1 MSETFHSPEQ
11 MLNLATRAG
20 LFEWLYVPGLVWT
33 FEQSLKVDHTF
44 GLIRN
49 PSAK

>member
-1 MSETFHSPEQ
+1 MDKIREKHAE
-11 MLNLATRAG
+11 G
-20 LFEWLYVPGLVWT
+20 GIWT
-33 FEQSLKVDHTF
+33 LKVDHTF